1 MTSVLQTNV
10 GLEVYHKCNKYP
22 SAPEAIIFTHE
33 HCLSDIPFQSRK
45 WDGMALDGRFSWPTN
60 AMEEFLGKPMPRVR
74 QQGGRPKASTLTP
87 VPVTSR
93 PL

>member
-1 MTSVLQTNV
+1 MTAVLQTNV

-45 WDGMALDGRFSWPTN
+45 WDGMALDGRLS
-60 AMEEFLGKPMPRVR
+60 
-74 QQGGRPKASTLTP
+74 
-87 VPVTSR
+87 
-93 PL
+93 